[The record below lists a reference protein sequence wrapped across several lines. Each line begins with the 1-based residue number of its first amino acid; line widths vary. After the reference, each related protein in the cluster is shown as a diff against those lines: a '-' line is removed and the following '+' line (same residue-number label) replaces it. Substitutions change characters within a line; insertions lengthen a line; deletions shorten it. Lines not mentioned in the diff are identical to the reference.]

1 MAGVSAQE
9 GVTQIV
15 VIFRAIGQF
24 FDLLRQ
30 NPQITVKVVGGVVV
44 CVLALVGLW
53 PRNSVP
59 ASDISAIE
67 YQKIAAGLAFTQS
80 NPHVFS
86 HYPLSQLHAKATEAC
101 AVAFPNSL
109 SKQILDEEIQR
120 VLDHLRV
127 AGPLTIADVNDLL
140 GGPISARE
148 PEAARQCRTAL
159 VLYQAGFPCEWQMT
173 VALAGEGREALE
185 RFQERA
191 ALNAPAC
198 SNS

>member
-1 MAGVSAQE
+1 M
-9 GVTQIV
+9 QIAA
-15 VIFRAIGQF
+15 IFRAIGQF

-53 PRNSVP
+53 SRNSVP

-80 NPHVFS
+80 NPHVFP
-86 HYPLSQLHAKATEAC
+86 HYPLSQLHSKATEAC
-101 AVAFPNSL
+101 AAAFLNSL

-159 VLYQAGFPCEWQMT
+159 VLYQAGFPCEWQAT
-173 VALAGEGREALE
+173 VSQAGDSRAALE
-185 RFQERA
+185 GFQNRV

-198 SNS
+198 SNP